1 MKTPKNKNSI
11 RDSVGFTQEELA
23 MLLGV
28 TRSMLAKFEL
38 GLGSLPNPAKLL
50 LAELLVMLEGI
61 FHGVGPQLELAQQ
74 IRQLADQGA
83 ATPNRFCITGLVVVY
98 CRNCFFSG

>member
-1 MKTPKNKNSI
+1 ME
-11 RDSVGFTQEELA
+11 RVHFT
-23 MLLGV
+23 
-28 TRSMLAKFEL
+28 TRLDRRIGCGER
-38 GLGSLPNPAKLL
+38 
-50 LAELLVMLEGI
+50 LAEHLSAEDLRAADVSALAAEKIDLQPLE
-61 FHGVGPQLELAQQ
+61 LELAQQ